1 MGTNN
6 NYARG
11 AAFERKVKEHLE
23 SFGWLAVRAA
33 GSHGLVDVIGIDQDG
48 GVHLIQC
55 KTGKAKMKAA
65 DWDALCALGDKHGAF
80 VYEVNPNNYK
90 ELL

>member
-1 MGTNN
+1 MGNN

-23 SFGWLAVRAA
+23 SFGWLAIRAA

-55 KTGKAKMKAA
+55 KTGKAKMSKQ
-65 DWDALCALGDKHGAF
+65 DWDALCELGDRYGAW
-80 VYEVNPNNYK
+80 VYEVTPETYK
-90 ELL
+90 ENL